1 MSVEVKSPT
10 PRRVDGGAGIGV
22 LILLPLTC
30 AVVWMQV
37 PDLQSLVVGNET
49 YFALIVLSLFV
60 LSGSILEALPAV
72 VRHRLLRRDKARE
85 AIAFSE
91 TTDSSRHFKIAATD
105 ELASSP
111 VMARGNG
118 LDQTGACPNSPA
130 SRYAAAS

>member
-49 YFALIVLSLFV
+49 YFALIVLSLLV

-72 VRHRLLRRDKARE
+72 VGH
-85 AIAFSE
+85 
-91 TTDSSRHFKIAATD
+91 
-105 ELASSP
+105 P
-111 VMARGNG
+111 
-118 LDQTGACPNSPA
+118 
-130 SRYAAAS
+130 